1 MEGQI
6 VTDHMAPLVAITEGW
21 GIVMRDQFSGNQMI
35 PCVPEPSE
43 P

>member
-21 GIVMRDQFSGNQMI
+21 SIVMRDQFSGTQMI
-35 PCVPEPSE
+35 PCVPKHSE
-43 P
+43 S